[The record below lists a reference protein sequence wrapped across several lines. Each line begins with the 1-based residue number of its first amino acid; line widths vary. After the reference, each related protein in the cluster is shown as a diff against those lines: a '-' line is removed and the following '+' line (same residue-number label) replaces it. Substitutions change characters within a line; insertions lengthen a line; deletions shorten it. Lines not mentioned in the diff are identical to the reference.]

1 MRAREGEQLARA
13 LTPLPPPSKGPSRW
27 LNSQRDLLGV
37 LELNE
42 HQALPRYVLQGQ
54 GDKPAQGQSLRH

>member
-1 MRAREGEQLARA
+1 VALNA
-13 LTPLPPPSKGPSRW
+13 LTSSFNEASRW

-54 GDKPAQGQSLRH
+54 SDKPAQGQSLRQ